1 MLSVTSRILR
11 EVSFD
16 PAENRF
22 LGRVELAFQGAAD
35 EAPLTARLSVGVTLP
50 PRARFTQIE
59 AALLDEAQRLLIARL
74 ATLDP
79 GPSNLFRDGRARDPR
94 LAA

>member
-1 MLSVTSRILR
+1 MLSFTSRILR

-22 LGRVELAFQGAAD
+22 LGRVELAFQDPSD
-35 EAPLTARLSVGVTLP
+35 EAPLTARLSVAVTLP

-59 AALLDEAQRLLIARL
+59 AALLDEAERRLTARL
-74 ATLDP
+74 AQLDP
-79 GPSNLFRDGRARDPR
+79 GPSNLFRDRRARDPR